1 MFRRR
6 RDVYRRNSQDLLEN
20 AQIMSTLFPVPHTC
34 TGTEARLLKSH
45 RDESSHYPKGEGVR
59 IDTAEFVQS
68 TGGCDF

>member
-1 MFRRR
+1 
-6 RDVYRRNSQDLLEN
+6 
-20 AQIMSTLFPVPHTC
+20 MSTLFPVPHTC